1 MKIQKYVQ
9 FYKNTKI
16 QILQNDKYMMQS
28 WPVHRDAGATG
39 GIRDQGT
46 VYWPYASKL
55 LFGKCDFSQI
65 IKSNLNIPWVVK
77 RPLES

>member
-46 VYWPYASKL
+46 VYRHYNNASQLMFRKS
-55 LFGKCDFSQI
+55 DFSQI
-65 IKSNLNIPWVVK
+65 FK
-77 RPLES
+77 